1 MCLSS
6 FYCYYYYYYS
16 RLIVESPESLIR
28 YRLLSEPEIVNLL
41 SSNPSGGV
49 SEAGEQPHPKS
60 HDDQD
65 DCPPQPPPPSLAA
78 AQSGNRCSRNSYDAG
93 SSSDGS
99 PTGVE
104 NNGCSSTSGTSSSS
118 SSGEAGA
125 QHSRPG
131 SNASGGGGGS
141 VTDVRNCTQQTSPA
155 APSNMVEV

>member
-1 MCLSS
+1 MAIIL
-6 FYCYYYYYYS
+6 YGK
-16 RLIVESPESLIR
+16 IESPESLIR

-49 SEAGEQPHPKS
+49 SNTGEQTYSKS
-60 HDDQD
+60 HDDQHD
-65 DCPPQPPPPSLAA
+65 GPPQPPATAPSLAA
-78 AQSGNRCSRNSYDAG
+78 AQSGSRCSRNSYDAG

-104 NNGCSSTSGTSSSS
+104 NNGCSSASGTSSSS
-118 SSGEAGA
+118 SSGETGA

-131 SNASGGGGGS
+131 SNASGGGGGG